1 MVSVSS
7 RISSDT
13 TEGSDV
19 GLDVDIVEI
28 AGTEVE
34 DEDEDE
40 VAAGTTVSESVLIF
54 SSELSDTETIDLESN
69 LVSFVNKIKDC
80 RKMM

>member
-19 GLDVDIVEI
+19 GLDVEIVEI